1 MIRRA
6 LLALLLA
13 AACGEARAADRPFD
27 ASPYTLTP
35 EDKARVAKATAY
47 LQDLASV
54 TGRFDQTDPSGAHS
68 TGTLSMQ
75 RPGKA
80 RFAYDRPMDMTIV
93 SDGRTVALWDGR
105 LKSYQKA
112 PLSRTPL
119 NLLLAQ
125 QIRLDRGVDI
135 ARVDTTAEGFAITA
149 VDAHHKALGR
159 IIIYFADRPV
169 ALKGW
174 SIIDTQG
181 RTTRVRLGSLS
192 ARSGLD
198 PALFV
203 LADPRKGLPSPQ

>member
-1 MIRRA
+1 MNRRA
-6 LLALLLA
+6 LLAALLA
-13 AACGEARAADRPFD
+13 LAALSPGAVHAADRPFD
-27 ASPYTLTP
+27 ASPYTLTA
-35 EDKARVAKATAY
+35 EDKARVTRATAY

-54 TGRFDQTDPSGAHS
+54 TGRFDQTDPNGARS

-80 RFAYDRPMDMTIV
+80 RFAYDKPADMTIV

-159 IIIYFADRPV
+159 IIIYFADKPV

-174 SIIDTQG
+174 TVIDTQG
-181 RTTRVRLGSLS
+181 RSTRVRLGPLS
-192 ARSGLD
+192 PRNGLD

-203 LADPRKGLPSPQ
+203 LSDPRKGA

>member
-6 LLALLLA
+6 LLALVLA
-13 AACGEARAADRPFD
+13 AATPGAVPAADRPFD
-27 ASPYTLTP
+27 ASPYALTP

-47 LQDLASV
+47 LQDLATV
-54 TGRFDQTDPSGAHS
+54 TGRFDQTDPNGARS
-68 TGTLSMQ
+68 SGTLSMQ

-80 RFAYDRPMDMTIV
+80 RFAYDKPADMTIV
-93 SDGRTVALWDGR
+93 SDGKTVALWDGR
-105 LKSYQKA
+105 LRSYQKA

-119 NLLLAQ
+119 NLLLAE

-149 VDAHHKALGR
+149 VDAHHRALGR
-159 IIIYFADRPV
+159 IVIYFADRPV

-174 SIIDTQG
+174 NIIDGQG
-181 RTTRVRLGSLS
+181 RITRVRLGPLT
-192 ARSGLD
+192 ARGGLD

-203 LADPRKGLPSPQ
+203 LSDPRKAP

>member
-6 LLALLLA
+6 LLAALLVLGPA
-13 AACGEARAADRPFD
+13 AAVVPALPASA
-27 ASPYTLTP
+27 ASPYTLTE
-35 EDKARVAKATAY
+35 EDRARVAKATAY
-47 LQDLASV
+47 LQDLATV
-54 TGRFDQTDPSGAHS
+54 AGRFQQTDPGGSAS
-68 TGTLSMQ
+68 AGTITLQ

-80 RFAYDRPMDMTIV
+80 RFAYDPPTDMTIV

-135 ARVDTTAEGFAITA
+135 GRVDTTAEGFAITA

-159 IIIYFADRPV
+159 IVIYFSDRPL

-174 SIIDTQG
+174 NIIDAQG
-181 RTTRVRLGSLS
+181 RMTRVRLGPLS
-192 ARSGLD
+192 PKSGLD

-203 LADPRKGLPSPQ
+203 LSDPRKGR

>member
-1 MIRRA
+1 MKRRA

-13 AACGEARAADRPFD
+13 AACGGARAADRPFD

-35 EDKARVAKATAY
+35 EDKARVAKAAAY

-54 TGRFDQTDPSGAHS
+54 TGRFDQTDPNGSRSA
-68 TGTLSMQ
+68 GTLSMQ

-105 LKSYQKA
+105 LRSYQKA

-149 VDAHHKALGR
+149 VDAHHQALGR

-181 RTTRVRLGSLS
+181 RTTRVRLGPLS
-192 ARSGLD
+192 ARGGLD
-198 PALFV
+198 PALFI
-203 LADPRKGLPSPQ
+203 LADPRRRGAAPQ

>member
-1 MIRRA
+1 MNRRA
-6 LLALLLA
+6 LLAICLA
-13 AACGEARAADRPFD
+13 FAATAAPVARADRPFD

-47 LQDLASV
+47 LQDLATV
-54 TGRFDQTDPSGAHS
+54 TGRFDQTDPSGSRSA
-68 TGTLSMQ
+68 GTLSMQ

-80 RFAYDRPMDMTIV
+80 RFAYDKPADMTIV

-149 VDAHHKALGR
+149 VDAHHQALGR

-181 RTTRVRLGSLS
+181 RMTRVRLGPL
-192 ARSGLD
+192 AQRNGLD

-203 LADPRKGLPSPQ
+203 LNDPRKGA